1 MRLGLGLMLES
12 DIGVRVPSILFKELR
27 DGSGPA
33 RVDFSAFW
41 LDETRGAALTN
52 FLSILQER
60 YPSLS

>member
-33 RVDFSAFW
+33 RVVS
-41 LDETRGAALTN
+41 RGVV
-52 FLSILQER
+52 
-60 YPSLS
+60 